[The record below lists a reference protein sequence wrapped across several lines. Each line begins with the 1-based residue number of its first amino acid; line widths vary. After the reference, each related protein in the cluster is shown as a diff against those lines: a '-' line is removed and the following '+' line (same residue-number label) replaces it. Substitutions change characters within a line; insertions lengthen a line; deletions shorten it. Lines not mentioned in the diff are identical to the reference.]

1 MSQTQ
6 ERPYVM
12 DTGWERG
19 IHGDLDGEALYRWAE
34 LLESQIAT
42 LAEELEAER
51 LWIKEGKKL
60 LDVQNASPKLLK
72 ACQDVFA
79 RLERFEM
86 DYDSRQIL
94 KTAIAEAEKK

>member
-1 MSQTQ
+1 MSQTPQ

-19 IHGDLDGEALYRWAE
+19 IHGDLDGEALYRWAKR
-34 LLESQIAT
+34 LESQ
-42 LAEELEAER
+42 E
-51 LWIKEGKKL
+51 
-60 LDVQNASPKLLK
+60 SPKLLK
-72 ACQDVFA
+72 ACKEVLA

-94 KTAIAEAEKK
+94 KNALRAAGVK